1 MSHKLE
7 IVFFDLKDNNKENN
21 EENNE
26 ENNHENNE
34 GNENK
39 SEIFNKEN
47 SLSYH
52 IIEHFIINNII
63 IDLEK
68 EECGK
73 FHIYSFI
80 YQIQKGIAKQ
90 CKFYLFND
98 LCEEAFKI
106 DSNGIFIFCELNNE
120 KTKEFIEELIEYVKK
135 TCPQDI
141 KLFIV
146 GIISSRNQNKLN
158 KIDIPELIKEE
169 EIDYKYKEI
178 NLNDNQNNINNH
190 KNNINNV
197 KNNIILD
204 DKNDNNIE
212 KEVNNKEDENN
223 QNNKNEIKINNQE
236 DIKIEENIIEDNN
249 NGIILV
255 ENENNNLLSEI
266 KDEIYEKFDE
276 LIIKSMLDIYLYQ
289 KQKKINLDTNLF
301 EEEYKNQSHSRC
313 LLF

>member
-7 IVFFDLKDNNKENN
+7 IVFFDLKDNN

-26 ENNHENNE
+26 EYNDENNE
-34 GNENK
+34 DDENN

-47 SLSYH
+47 SLSYK
-52 IIEHFIINNII
+52 IIKHFINNNII

-73 FHIYSFI
+73 FFIYSFI
-80 YQIQKGIAKQ
+80 YQIQKGVARQ
-90 CKFYLFND
+90 CKFYLFNG

-120 KTKEFIEELIEYVKK
+120 KTKELFEKFIEYVKK

-146 GIISSRNQNKLN
+146 GIISSRNQNNLN
-158 KIDIPELIKEE
+158 KIDIPELLKEE

-178 NLNDNQNNINNH
+178 NLNDNQNNNINDE
-190 KNNINNV
+190 NNINNE

-212 KEVNNKEDENN
+212 NKVNKEDENN
-223 QNNKNEIKINNQE
+223 LNNKNEIIINNE
-236 DIKIEENIIEDNN
+236 EEIKIEENIIEDNN
-249 NGIILV
+249 NGIILK
-255 ENENNNLLSEI
+255 ENENNNLLNEI
-266 KDEIYEKFDE
+266 KDEIYTKFDE
-276 LIIKSMLDIYLYQ
+276 LIVKSLLNIYQYKRQ
-289 KQKKINLDTNLF
+289 IKINLSTEQF
-301 EEEYKNQSHSRC
+301 EDEYKNQSHSRC

>member
-146 GIISSRNQNKLN
+146 GIISSRNQNNLN

-212 KEVNNKEDENN
+212 KEVNNKEDEDN
-223 QNNKNEIKINNQE
+223 QNNKNEIIINNEE

-276 LIIKSMLDIYLYQ
+276 LIIKSMSNIYQYQ
-289 KQKKINLDTNLF
+289 EQKKIKLDTNQF

>member
-7 IVFFDLKDNNKENN
+7 IVIFDLKDIN
-21 EENNE
+21 EENNDD
-26 ENNHENNE
+26 NNE
-34 GNENK
+34 NNENK

-47 SLSYH
+47 SLSYK
-52 IIEHFIINNII
+52 IIEHFINNNII
-63 IDLEK
+63 IDLET

-80 YQIQKGIAKQ
+80 YQVQKGIAKQ

-120 KTKEFIEELIEYVKK
+120 KTKEFLEELIEYVKK

-146 GIISSRNQNKLN
+146 GIISSRNQNNLN
-158 KIDIPELIKEE
+158 KINIPELIKEE

-190 KNNINNV
+190 KNNINNE

-204 DKNDNNIE
+204 DKSDNNIE
-212 KEVNNKEDENN
+212 KEDNNKEDENN
-223 QNNKNEIKINNQE
+223 QNNKNEIIVNNE
-236 DIKIEENIIEDNN
+236 EEIKIEENIIEDNN
-249 NGIILV
+249 NGIIL
-255 ENENNNLLSEI
+255 EEKNENNNLLSEI

-276 LIIKSMLDIYLYQ
+276 LIIKSMTDIYQSQ
-289 KQKKINLDTNLF
+289 KQTKINFDTNQI
-301 EEEYKNQSHSRC
+301 EDEYKNQSHSQC